1 MYVGVPYV
9 WHRDGKVTSG
19 CLELELQLIACC
31 YVGPLQR
38 AASALNLWARSPA
51 SSVGLN
57 ILEHD

>member
-19 CLELELQLIACC
+19 CLELELQMIACC

-38 AASALNLWARSPA
+38 AASALNL
-51 SSVGLN
+51 
-57 ILEHD
+57 